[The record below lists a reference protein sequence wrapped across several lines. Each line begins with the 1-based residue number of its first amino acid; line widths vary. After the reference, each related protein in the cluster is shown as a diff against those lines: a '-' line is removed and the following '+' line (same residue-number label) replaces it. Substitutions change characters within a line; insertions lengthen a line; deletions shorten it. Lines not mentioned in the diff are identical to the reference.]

1 MKKNQMKS
9 AKFKDNISFILMF
22 LPTYI
27 LLFLF
32 AYLPMGGI
40 IIAFKDYNYADGILG
55 SRWNG
60 FNNFKY
66 FFTSNDAT
74 LLVRNTVLY
83 NVVFIALGMICAVGL
98 AVILNEVNSKL
109 ALKYYQTTMIL
120 PYFMSWVIVAYI
132 FYVFLDPNYG
142 ILNKTFNLGISWY
155 SEKTY
160 WPFILVF
167 ANIWKK
173 IGMDSII
180 YYAALMGIDP
190 SLYEAATID
199 GASRWQQHKAITI
212 PELRSVMAILLILS
226 VGGIFR
232 GDFGLFYQ
240 LPMNVG
246 ILYPVTD
253 VLDTYVYRGLTS
265 GDFGA
270 NAAIGLFQSVVGLI
284 IVLASNAIVKKLDE
298 DSAMF

>member
-1 MKKNQMKS
+1 M
-9 AKFKDNISFILMF
+9 
-22 LPTYI
+22 
-27 LLFLF
+27 
-32 AYLPMGGI
+32 
-40 IIAFKDYNYADGILG
+40 
-55 SRWNG
+55 
-60 FNNFKY
+60 
-66 FFTSNDAT
+66 
-74 LLVRNTVLY
+74 LVRNTVLY
-83 NVVFIALGMICAVGL
+83 NVAFIALGMLFAVAL
-98 AVILNEVNSKL
+98 AVILNEVTSKL

-132 FYVFLDPNYG
+132 FYVFLDPNFG

-155 SEKTY
+155 TEKKY
-160 WPFILVF
+160 WPYILIF

-199 GASRWQQHKAITI
+199 GATRWQQHKAITL
-212 PELRSVMAILLILS
+212 PELRSVMAMLLILS

-253 VLDTYVYRGLTS
+253 VLDTYVYRGLTA

-284 IVLASNAIVKKLDE
+284 VVLGANAIVKKLDE

>member
-9 AKFKDNISFILMF
+9 AKAKDNISFILMF

-27 LLFLF
+27 LLFMF

-40 IIAFKDYNYADGILG
+40 IIAFKDYNYADGIFG

-60 FNNFKY
+60 FDNFKY

-74 LLVRNTVLY
+74 MLVRNTVLY
-83 NVVFIALGMICAVGL
+83 NVVFIALGMVCAVGL
-98 AVILNEVNSKL
+98 AVILNEVTSKI

-155 SEKTY
+155 TEKAY

>member
-1 MKKNQMKS
+1 
-9 AKFKDNISFILMF
+9 
-22 LPTYI
+22 
-27 LLFLF
+27 
-32 AYLPMGGI
+32 MGGI
-40 IIAFKDYNYADGILG
+40 IIAFKDYNYADGIFG

-60 FNNFKY
+60 FDNFKY

-74 LLVRNTVLY
+74 MLVRNTVLY
-83 NVVFIALGMICAVGL
+83 NVVFIALGMVCAVGL
-98 AVILNEVNSKL
+98 AVILNEVTSKI

-155 SEKTY
+155 TEKAY

-199 GASRWQQHKAITI
+199 GASRMQKCWYI
-212 PELRSVMAILLILS
+212 SVPSLMPVVIIMSILA
-226 VGGIFR
+226 VGSIMR
-232 GDFGLFYQ
+232 GDMGLYYQ
-240 LPMNVG
+240 LSRDVG
-246 ILYPVTD
+246 ALYPATD
-253 VLDTYVYRGLTS
+253 VIDTYVYRGLRTGDIGVTS
-265 GDFGA
+265 AVGF
-270 NAAIGLFQSVVGLI
+270 FQSFVGMLMVV
-284 IVLASNAIVKKLDE
+284 VTNAIVKKIEPDH
-298 DSAMF
+298 AMF